1 MKLET
6 FFEKFD
12 QFADAPDAVAKMRE
26 LVLELAVQGKVVAQ
40 NAADEPAAQLLKRV
54 LAEKTRLTG
63 RGDCS
68 DEDPAFPPG
77 DETFEIPANWKW
89 IGATTPAVMVSDQG
103 KKVQTKDILKAGKY
117 PVVDQGK
124 MFIRGYCDDSERVIS
139 VAEPIIL
146 FGDHTRETKFIDFDF
161 VVGADGVKLLQP
173 ICIDPRFYFL
183 VLRWLPLESRGY
195 ARHFKLLKAARIPLP
210 PLAEQK
216 RIVAKVDELMAL
228 CDRLALQ
235 QQERET
241 RHAALAR
248 ASLARFADAPTPAN
262 LHFLFHPSYAI
273 FPADI
278 RKSILTLAVQG
289 KLVPQDT
296 NDEPADS
303 ILRATH
309 SFFDR
314 LVAAKKLSAPKPLPP
329 IEDDEVPFSLPIG
342 WAWCRFG
349 QIMRISSGDGLVAK
363 DMNAGPIP
371 VYGGNGVNGYHDAHN
386 VAKRT
391 LVIGRVGFYCGSI
404 HVTPERA
411 WVTDNAFITTFDEEH
426 VDMDFLS
433 WLLKATDL
441 RERDNATAQ
450 PVISGGKVYPT
461 VLAVP
466 PLAEQRRIVAKVEQL
481 MSLVDALEM
490 QLATS
495 CATGEKLLAAVVA
508 ELTEGTHASPA
519 C

>member
-1 MKLET
+1 
-6 FFEKFD
+6 
-12 QFADAPDAVAKMRE
+12 
-26 LVLELAVQGKVVAQ
+26 
-40 NAADEPAAQLLKRV
+40 
-54 LAEKTRLTG
+54 
-63 RGDCS
+63 
-68 DEDPAFPPG
+68 
-77 DETFEIPANWKW
+77 
-89 IGATTPAVMVSDQG
+89 
-103 KKVQTKDILKAGKY
+103 
-117 PVVDQGK
+117 
-124 MFIRGYCDDSERVIS
+124 
-139 VAEPIIL
+139 
-146 FGDHTRETKFIDFDF
+146 
-161 VVGADGVKLLQP
+161 
-173 ICIDPRFYFL
+173 
-183 VLRWLPLESRGY
+183 
-195 ARHFKLLKAARIPLP
+195 
-210 PLAEQK
+210 
-216 RIVAKVDELMAL
+216 MAL

-248 ASLARFADAPTPAN
+248 ASLARFADEPTPAN
-262 LHFLFHPSYAI
+262 LTFLFHPSYAI
-273 FPADI
+273 SPADL

-289 KLVPQDT
+289 KLVPQDP

-314 LVAAKKLSAPKPLPP
+314 LVAAKKLSAPKPLPL

-461 VLAVP
+461 VLAIP

-481 MSLVDALEM
+481 MALVDALET

-495 CATGEKLLAAVVA
+495 RATAEKLLAAVVA
-508 ELTEGTHASPA
+508 ELTEGTHASLA